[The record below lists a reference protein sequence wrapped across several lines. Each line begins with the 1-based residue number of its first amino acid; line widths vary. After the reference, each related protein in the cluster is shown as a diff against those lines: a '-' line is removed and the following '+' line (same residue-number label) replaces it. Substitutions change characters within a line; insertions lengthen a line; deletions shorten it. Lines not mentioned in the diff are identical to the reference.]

1 MTTSAKI
8 LRPEATAITCA
19 ECGTLFELPY
29 ATLAKFVRVCPTCS
43 ERHAF
48 EDQRQAVLSAKRLR
62 AERWRNICPQEFL
75 ESSAHRL
82 PHPDRL
88 ERLLKW
94 RYGPRGLMLHGPTG
108 AGKSRCAWLLLKRE
122 FEAGRTVG
130 ALNSTAGL
138 TYAAKYG
145 DSATEVA
152 RWIDRLTGVD
162 LALLDD
168 VFKCKLTDS
177 FEAAVF
183 TIINERT
190 EHRLPIMV
198 TTQDTGRT
206 LLERLSP
213 DRGEALVR
221 RLREFCEDFPFP
233 D

>member
-1 MTTSAKI
+1 
-8 LRPEATAITCA
+8 
-19 ECGTLFELPY
+19 
-29 ATLAKFVRVCPTCS
+29 
-43 ERHAF
+43 
-48 EDQRQAVLSAKRLR
+48 
-62 AERWRNICPQEFL
+62 
-75 ESSAHRL
+75 
-82 PHPDRL
+82 
-88 ERLLKW
+88 
-94 RYGPRGLMLHGPTG
+94 MLHGPTG